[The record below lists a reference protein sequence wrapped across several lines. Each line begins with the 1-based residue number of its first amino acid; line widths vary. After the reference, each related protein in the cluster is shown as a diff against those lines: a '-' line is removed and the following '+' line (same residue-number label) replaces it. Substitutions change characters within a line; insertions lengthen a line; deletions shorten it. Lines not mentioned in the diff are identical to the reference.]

1 MKVRLLKKLRKEIHK
16 NLSVHRN
23 SSKFTMNWAYLSITF
38 KGIYY
43 RTGRRYRTYNNDIF
57 IALQKELEHIVLKD
71 YINIKKYKE

>member
-1 MKVRLLKKLRKEIHK
+1 MKVRLLKRLRKKIQN

-23 SSKFTMNWAYLSITF
+23 SSKFTINWAYLSITF

-43 RTGRRYRTYNNDIF
+43 QTGRRYGTYNDNVF
-57 IALQKELEHIVLKD
+57 RALQKELEHKVLRD